1 MGSMDWR
8 VHLVVPAR
16 SRCGYPRIMK
26 CDVDIRR
33 DLYAKV
39 VAMFP
44 GIGEQMLKECN
55 VSHAQD
61 FLFSVTVS
69 VEVSL
74 GTKLAQL
81 RGSVGT
87 YMDLTRS
94 HSCTFFPLSQS
105 CCVHLIILPT
115 HSRWPR
121 LR

>member
-1 MGSMDWR
+1 
-8 VHLVVPAR
+8 
-16 SRCGYPRIMK
+16 
-26 CDVDIRR
+26 
-33 DLYAKV
+33 
-39 VAMFP
+39 MFP

-94 HSCTFFPLSQS
+94 HSCTFVSLVTELL
-105 CCVHLIILPT
+105 CALD
-115 HSRWPR
+115 HSSNAFALAQVASRK
-121 LR
+121 